1 MFEMYYGVSEFSFVE
16 FDSIRLC
23 DTSYVKQSC
32 EAIFLLLSG
41 ILWIGYFLT
50 LARDYN
56 RPNLTGS

>member
-32 EAIFLLLSG
+32 EAIFFTIVRY
-41 ILWIGYFLT
+41 ILDWIFFT

-56 RPNLTGS
+56 RPNLTGP